1 MLGHH
6 GLVPAWPLFCLAL
19 FSSARKLCERTVILS
34 ALEAQS
40 KFNLLQC
47 YAKIRSEKLFPH
59 FSRTHPTLNLWNCVL
74 PVLHICAVL
83 RSARNSI
90 MLACNI
96 RPSTGHL
103 SQPCGTAAGA
113 VAGAGARAG
122 VEPAICL
129 SKLCRPGDI
138 YTPQQRQVDGQQQWI
153 TKYQVHGMCLE
164 QDCAQNYARQV
175 QQGMRRP
182 DTTIEQAGSQAARQ
196 AGGVSNLAPTERCL

>member
-1 MLGHH
+1 M
-6 GLVPAWPLFCLAL
+6 
-19 FSSARKLCERTVILS
+19 
-34 ALEAQS
+34 
-40 KFNLLQC
+40 
-47 YAKIRSEKLFPH
+47 
-59 FSRTHPTLNLWNCVL
+59 
-74 PVLHICAVL
+74 LHICAAL

-103 SQPCGTAAGA
+103 SQPCGTPAGA
-113 VAGAGARAG
+113 RARAG

-182 DTTIEQAGSQAARQ
+182 DTTIEQAGRQ
-196 AGGVSNLAPTERCL
+196 AGRGACPTWHQLRDVFKSLLHTFHAYLSALCLLIAY

>member
-1 MLGHH
+1 ML
-6 GLVPAWPLFCLAL
+6 
-19 FSSARKLCERTVILS
+19 R
-34 ALEAQS
+34 
-40 KFNLLQC
+40 
-47 YAKIRSEKLFPH
+47 
-59 FSRTHPTLNLWNCVL
+59 
-74 PVLHICAVL
+74 ICAAL

-113 VAGAGARAG
+113 VAGAGAGARAG